1 MYYLFE
7 VKEILKGIVKEIV
20 KEIVN
25 EMVNEVKKT
34 RIERNS
40 GLLDSY

>member
-34 RIERNS
+34 RIKGIRVF
-40 GLLDSY
+40 